1 MLKVKY
7 EKIYRRISIIRF
19 KYIVVCI
26 LIFFFNSKAFSLE
39 LIMINSKNCVYCKK
53 FLSEVEPEYDISEL
67 PLVIIDNYNPPKW
80 FKKAYKQKKI
90 KPYRGTP
97 TFIIWNT
104 TENYE
109 IDRIIGYRG
118 KDRFYKQL
126 KEMFIAF
133 INENENT

>member
-7 EKIYRRISIIRF
+7 EKIYRGISIIRF

-104 TENYE
+104 NENYE
-109 IDRIIGYRG
+109 IDRIIGYSG

-126 KEMFIAF
+126 KEKFIAF